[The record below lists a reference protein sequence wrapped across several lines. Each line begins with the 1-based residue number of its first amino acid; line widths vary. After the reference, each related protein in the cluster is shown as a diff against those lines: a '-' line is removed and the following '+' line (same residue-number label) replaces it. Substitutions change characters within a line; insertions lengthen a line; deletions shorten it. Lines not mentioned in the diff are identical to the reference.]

1 MIDITPEARLKS
13 TVRPGTVYLYQEE
26 SFSSDASH
34 FFIVLNDY
42 RATDQVLLLVY
53 PSSQVEKVR
62 RRRRDF
68 PPETLV
74 EIKQDEYL
82 NFTVDSIVDCNTVI
96 RKNIEELIQK
106 LSQGKLKIKANMPV
120 EILGK
125 LTNAVHLSPMVSEED
140 KEMLAKVQ
148 NRVNS
153 GYQNRSG

>member
-1 MIDITPEARLKS
+1 MIDITPEVRLKS
-13 TVRPGTVYLYQEE
+13 TVRPGTVYFYQEE

-42 RATDQVLLLVY
+42 RATDQVLLLVC

-62 RRRRDF
+62 RRRRGL
-68 PPETLV
+68 PPGTLV
-74 EIKQDEYL
+74 EINRDEYL
-82 NFTVDSIVDCNTVI
+82 DFTLDSIVDCNTVI

-106 LSQGKLKIKANMPV
+106 FSQGKLKIRTNMPV

-125 LTNAVHLSPMVSEED
+125 LRNAVHLSPMVSEED
-140 KEMLAKVQ
+140 KEVLTKVQ
-148 NRVNS
+148 NQVSS